1 MTDPFEPTCER
12 VRKALVSIL
21 IEEEPEQLENGSG
34 VLVCLAGAEFV
45 LTAGHNVWHPTRDEP
60 MKIAAGQLPR
70 HVVAFTKPGDGSVL
84 RVRVPRG
91 RANAA
96 PEPDV
101 AVIELSDRALRHADR
116 QAFAEDEIGSREVD
130 SPPSQLVVGGFP
142 SQLAAV
148 DATPVF
154 KEVTRKP
161 KVDLFATTTVVHSMS
176 GTRAAFE
183 PAPGRGTHIFFS
195 KEMTERDGST
205 FETFATRGLSGG
217 PLVVPGAGPVLV
229 ALVRSRE
236 PFEDG
241 YDQWCEPVVE
251 AVRLLIEH
259 DNASVADAARRIVA
273 RCEAGA
279 ATRVPPQ
286 A

>member
-1 MTDPFEPTCER
+1 
-12 VRKALVSIL
+12 
-21 IEEEPEQLENGSG
+21 
-34 VLVCLAGAEFV
+34 
-45 LTAGHNVWHPTRDEP
+45 
-60 MKIAAGQLPR
+60 
-70 HVVAFTKPGDGSVL
+70 
-84 RVRVPRG
+84 
-91 RANAA
+91 
-96 PEPDV
+96 
-101 AVIELSDRALRHADR
+101 
-116 QAFAEDEIGSREVD
+116 
-130 SPPSQLVVGGFP
+130 
-142 SQLAAV
+142 
-148 DATPVF
+148 VF

-183 PAPGRGTHIFFS
+183 PGPGRGTHIFFS